1 MKNVYRRKFDRAEDL
16 PRQAAADE
24 LDEVKY
30 LGLAEI
36 GRACDRFLMAREPG
50 YKERKAK
57 AAAQY
62 ARGRG
67 NRWKKCE
74 VISEQ

>member
-1 MKNVYRRKFDRAEDL
+1 MEEM
-16 PRQAAADE
+16 PRQAAAAE
-24 LDEVKY
+24 ADEVKY

-36 GRACDRFLMAREPG
+36 GRACDRFLEKREPG
-50 YKERKAK
+50 YAERKAK

-67 NRWKKCE
+67 NRWKKE
-74 VISEQ
+74 VGSEQ